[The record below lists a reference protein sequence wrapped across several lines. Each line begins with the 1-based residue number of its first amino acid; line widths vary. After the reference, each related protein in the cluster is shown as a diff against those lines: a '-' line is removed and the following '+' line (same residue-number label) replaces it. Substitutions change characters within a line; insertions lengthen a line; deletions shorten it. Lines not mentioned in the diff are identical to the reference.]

1 MNDKNTY
8 LRMMNLSTKTI
19 ELLLVNLKNMHSAM
33 LKDCAD
39 KQRIGKLIIELE
51 TELMK
56 IDKDNQS
63 HIRLGT
69 SSFARMF
76 E

>member
-1 MNDKNTY
+1 MNDKNIY
-8 LRMMNLSTKTI
+8 LRKMKLSTKTI
-19 ELLLVNLKNMHSAM
+19 ELLLVNLKNIHSSII
-33 LKDCAD
+33 KDCAD

-51 TELMK
+51 TELMN
-56 IDKDNQS
+56 IGKDNQS